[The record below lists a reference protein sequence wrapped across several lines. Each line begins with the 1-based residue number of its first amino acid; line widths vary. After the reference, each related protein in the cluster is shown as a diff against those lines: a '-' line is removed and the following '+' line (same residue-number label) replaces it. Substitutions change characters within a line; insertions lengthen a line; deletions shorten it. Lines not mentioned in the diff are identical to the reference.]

1 MPLVCSCPQDE
12 GIGECYC
19 ISLILETANRNWDF
33 KFIKNAPTVP
43 CNQNYHGP
51 YPFSGEKNTC
61 LIKFGELIECQGMTI
76 FAVLVGEYIVQRGVS
91 ILTHNLH
98 FGSSKKSVLCYFV

>member
-1 MPLVCSCPQDE
+1 MPLVYSCPQDE

-33 KFIKNAPTVP
+33 KFIKNAPSLHPSLHP
-43 CNQNYHGP
+43 CNRDYHGP

-61 LIKFGELIECQGMTI
+61 LIKFGELIKCQGMII
-76 FAVLVGEYIVQRGVS
+76 FAVLVGEYIVQR
-91 ILTHNLH
+91 
-98 FGSSKKSVLCYFV
+98 